1 MRGVCGINARS
12 VFQRRAGTI
21 LNPID
26 RSCAPSGDGQS
37 ATRPLRGSET
47 CAVLLTNAL
56 HQIFRGTTTL
66 GGGFETTPM
75 FEQTFPDPTGGSLP
89 QQ

>member
-12 VFQRRAGTI
+12 VFQLHAV
-21 LNPID
+21 
-26 RSCAPSGDGQS
+26 RSLTLSAAAVRSGGSQS
-37 ATRPLRGSET
+37 ATGPLRGSET
-47 CAVLLTNAL
+47 CTVWLANAL
-56 HQIFRGTTTL
+56 HQILRWTTAL